1 MKHRINVMVYGFS
14 VVFLVVFYR
23 NHSAFDLLFWILFG
37 VFFLILS
44 AGVLFMQFNYF
55 MSAHLRM
62 KSKEVLLTFDDGP
75 DPNTTTK
82 ILDILKKHDI
92 KAVFFVIG
100 NKAQAQP
107 ELIQHMVAEGHVIG
121 NHTQKHPP
129 LFALMSGK
137 NVKKEIEDTNQTL
150 EKIIGKGATLFR
162 PPVGYTNPIIAR
174 VVKKLNVQTIG
185 WSARSYDS
193 FITKPQWLLK
203 RLLKITQPGSI
214 VLMHD
219 NRTHT
224 AAILDDYLNKA
235 QQNGIIFAKQ
245 ATLNAFIHEIN
256 A

>member
-1 MKHRINVMVYGFS
+1 MN
-14 VVFLVVFYR
+14 
-23 NHSAFDLLFWILFG
+23 N
-37 VFFLILS
+37 
-44 AGVLFMQFNYF
+44 
-55 MSAHLRM
+55 
-62 KSKEVLLTFDDGP
+62 KEVLLTFDDGP
-75 DPNTTTK
+75 DPQTTPI
-82 ILDILKKHDI
+82 ILDILRKHEV
-92 KAVFFVIG
+92 KAIFFVIG
-100 NKAQAQP
+100 NKALAQP
-107 ELIQHMVAEGHVIG
+107 ELLKQMVADGHAIG

-137 NVKKEIEDTNQTL
+137 NVRREIEATNQTL
-150 EKIIGKGATLFR
+150 EQIIGKGTRLFR

-174 VVKKLNVQTIG
+174 VVTKLNIQTIG
-185 WSARSYDS
+185 WRARSYDS
-193 FITKPQWLLK
+193 FITKPEWLLK
-203 RLLKITQPGSI
+203 RVLRITKPGNI

>member
-1 MKHRINVMVYGFS
+1 MKHRINVLVYGFS
-14 VVFLVVFYR
+14 VFILVVFF
-23 NHSAFDLLFWILFG
+23 HEHPAFDLLFWTLFG

-55 MSAHLRM
+55 ITAHLRL
-62 KSKEVLLTFDDGP
+62 KTNEVLLTFDDGP
-75 DPNTTTK
+75 DPDTTPQ
-82 ILDILKKHDI
+82 ILEILHKHNI
-92 KAVFFVIG
+92 KAIFFVIG
-100 NKAQAQP
+100 NKAQAHP
-107 ELIQHMVAEGHVIG
+107 DLIQQMEEAGHVIG

-137 NVKKEIEDTNQTL
+137 SVQQEITTSNQIL
-150 EKIIGKGATLFR
+150 QKIIGKGTTLFR

-174 VVKKLNVQTIG
+174 AVKKLNIQTIG

-193 FITKPQWLLK
+193 FITKHNWLLK
-203 RLLKITQPGSI
+203 RLLRITRPGSI

-224 AAILDDYLNKA
+224 AAILDSYINKA
-235 QQNGIIFAKQ
+235 QENGIIFAKQ
-245 ATLNAFIHEIN
+245 ATLNAFIYEIN

>member
-1 MKHRINVMVYGFS
+1 
-14 VVFLVVFYR
+14 
-23 NHSAFDLLFWILFG
+23 
-37 VFFLILS
+37 
-44 AGVLFMQFNYF
+44 LFMQFNYF
-55 MSAHLRM
+55 MTAHLRM
-62 KSKEVLLTFDDGP
+62 NNKEVLLTFDDGP
-75 DPNTTTK
+75 DPQTTPI
-82 ILDILKKHDI
+82 ILDILRKHEV
-92 KAVFFVIG
+92 KAIFFVIG
-100 NKAQAQP
+100 NKALAQP
-107 ELIQHMVAEGHVIG
+107 ELLKQMVADGHAIG

-137 NVKKEIEDTNQTL
+137 NVRREIEATNQTL
-150 EKIIGKGATLFR
+150 EQIIGKGTRLFR

-174 VVKKLNVQTIG
+174 VVTKLNIQTIG

-193 FITKPQWLLK
+193 FITKPEWLLK
-203 RLLKITQPGSI
+203 RVLRITKPGNI